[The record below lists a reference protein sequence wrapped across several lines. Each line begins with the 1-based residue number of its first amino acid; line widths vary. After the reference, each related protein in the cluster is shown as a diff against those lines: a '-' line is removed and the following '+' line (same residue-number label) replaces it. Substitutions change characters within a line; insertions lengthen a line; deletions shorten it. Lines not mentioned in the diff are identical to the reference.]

1 MNLPG
6 VPRGGR
12 AAMVRGDAAAALN
25 CAALAVA
32 ARDSSVRLTSPVS
45 CKAEQNRPSRRTK
58 RSSRGAIRN
67 LQVDE
72 K

>member
-32 ARDSSVRLTSPVS
+32 V
-45 CKAEQNRPSRRTK
+45 
-58 RSSRGAIRN
+58 GI
-67 LQVDE
+67 QVCVWPPR
-72 K
+72 